1 MPDMQYK
8 TLPLTVKTLQPDGSF
23 QGEAAYQGNV
33 DHVNDRL
40 LPGSMTKTISRHAGK
55 FFLLADH
62 VPSLNTRIGL
72 ATLRDGSTAIAGQYQ
87 LNLKKQAGREAYED
101 LLFYEDQGLSLGL
114 SIGFQTKQSH
124 FAKDGVREIS
134 ELELY
139 EISLVTW
146 PANDKARARDVKSDE
161 SVDGSLVAA
170 LQHLQAYLN
179 STKKQERP
187 IRQRD
192 ASLAAGLRQMK
203 DFDESTWAPVLAE
216 MRAWQNR
223 RTVKT
228 TAKDESLYVYGLRGT
243 YRRYPMGR

>member
-1 MPDMQYK
+1 MPDIQYK

-101 LLFYEDQGLSLGL
+101 LLFYQDQGLSLGL

-179 STKKQERP
+179 ATKKQKRP
-187 IRQRD
+187 IVTDVALIR
-192 ASLAAGLRQMK
+192 GLREMKDK
-203 DFDESTWAPVLAE
+203 DFDEATWAPAVRE

-228 TAKDESLYVYGLRGT
+228 PAKDLPKYHFGLYGM
-243 YRRYPMGR
+243 YRIPGR